1 MSPKSPLGLPPCPL
15 RSRKISLNSNSL
27 PFRSLKFSNSHEGFQ
42 RSQVHVAIS
51 GFKLLDYL
59 ICANVPTVSLQVG
72 PKMTLYHFLEFHQK
86 SYLYK
91 AICMFTKR
99 SAVVVGKTIQKMNLY
114 QRNANNLKMNNRHV
128 STYNS
133 STTTPVRN
141 YQRQLHWSSLPS
153 LSFQEMSSHYCH
165 QNIWTTMTL
174 GPLSTLQVIHM
185 KIFFQIKIF
194 LRPEKFVY
202 QLS

>member
-1 MSPKSPLGLPPCPL
+1 MKVSKDPKYMWPFLASNSWTISFVPMSQLFHYKLAPKWNST
-15 RSRKISLNSNSL
+15 ISLSFIKKATCIKQFVCL
-27 PFRSLKFSNSHEGFQ
+27 LKG
-42 RSQVHVAIS
+42 
-51 GFKLLDYL
+51 L
-59 ICANVPTVSLQVG
+59 
-72 PKMTLYHFLEFHQK
+72 
-86 SYLYK
+86 
-91 AICMFTKR
+91 
-99 SAVVVGKTIQKMNLY
+99 AVVVGATIQKMNLY
-114 QRNANNLKMNNRHV
+114 QRNANNLKMNNRHA
-128 STYNS
+128 SSYSS